1 MAPPNSFIHVEDFG
15 SPAELVNY
23 LEYLNRNDTAYLE
36 YHAWRLNEPDWSL
49 PTYAQPEE
57 KMICGICHELNE
69 RKAAGYPKRMIKSVS
84 NWWWVNVHDDQ
95 CTAGSILPESITQ
108 MERVSMG
115 NSYDEKNHQR
125 DVM

>member
-15 SPAELVNY
+15 SPSELVNY
-23 LEYLNRNDTAYLE
+23 LEYLNHNDTAYLE

-69 RKAAGYPKRMIKSVS
+69 RKALGYPKRIIKSVS

-95 CTAGSILPESITQ
+95 CTAGSILPTQITQ
-108 MERVSMG
+108 MERVSMSG
-115 NSYDEKNHQR
+115 SYDEKDHQR